1 MNRIYKVVFN
11 KRKGMLVVASELAKT
26 VVKSGTKLVVATV
39 VGAAL
44 SVGGVAYAQAKPSAE
59 LEGNNYVVRNAG
71 LVVSNGDA
79 EISAGGLKVEESFSA
94 AGNNFSVDHKTGKT
108 TVSNLTA
115 TTADIN
121 GGTINNATITGG
133 KINDAAIGGSSSID
147 TSGSIKTTGTLN
159 AGATTVNSLTS
170 TGKIT
175 GTGGMDVSNGK
186 GAQIYMDGQDV
197 VAKGGFVV
205 SEGDA
210 EISAGGLKVEKSFSA
225 AGGNF
230 TVDHNTG
237 NTNVGGNLF
246 VTEGATVEGKLTAKG
261 DADIGSVGSAGSG
274 TDTTVNINTAST
286 GNTNI
291 GGANVSLAG
300 TNSTAVG
307 STSSET
313 TINGSNVTVN
323 GNTTLNNNLT
333 VIGASDLQGNTQ
345 IASNAGASATIGNT
359 TGTTEVNGNTVTIT
373 GTKSVETKVGN
384 STIKTDASG
393 NTLTVGDGRINT
405 ISATGTG
412 KNVISSE
419 TANEMSAAESNTIRA
434 GSGSNYN
441 DITINNTGA
450 AEGVIVNAIG
460 TTNGVVMN
468 GEVAGHKA
476 TMVLSGTRAA
486 LTASNETGL
495 DINGGTTT
503 LSGGTSTGTAGTAGT
518 ASTVTLADNSARIMT
533 AGGNGMWA
541 GASSANLTG
550 GGNTLSMSSSGA
562 RFSNSTGGP
571 IKVTGVANGTSKY
584 DAVNYGQLQDVER
597 LASRGIASVT
607 AMTNIPQ
614 VEQGKTFSVG
624 AGIGSYN
631 GYQALA
637 VGASGRITE
646 NLIFKASVGSSE
658 NGHAAFGGGVSY
670 SW

>member
-1 MNRIYKVVFN
+1 M
-11 KRKGMLVVASELAKT
+11 ASELAKT
-26 VVKSGTKLVVATV
+26 AVKSGTKLVAATV

-44 SVGGVAYAQAKPSAE
+44 SVGGVAYAQQAPKAG

-79 EISAGGLKVEESFSA
+79 EISAGGLRVVNSFSA

-108 TVSNLTA
+108 TVSSLTA

-121 GGTINNATITGG
+121 GGTIDDATITGG
-133 KINDAAIGGSSSID
+133 SINNAAIGGSSSID
-147 TSGSIKTTGTLN
+147 TSGDIKTTGTLK
-159 AGATTVNSLTS
+159 AGATTVSSLTS

-230 TVDHNTG
+230 TVDHKTG

-274 TDTTVNINTAST
+274 TNTTVNINTAST

-291 GGANVSLAG
+291 GGADVSLAG
-300 TNSTAVG
+300 TKSTAVG

-323 GNTTLNNNLT
+323 GNTTLNDKLT
-333 VIGASDLQGNTQ
+333 VRGASELQGNTK
-345 IASNAGASATIGNT
+345 IASNVGASATIGNA
-359 TGTTEVNGNTVTIT
+359 TGKTEVNGDTVTIT

-384 STIKTDASG
+384 STIETNASG
-393 NTLTVGDGRINT
+393 NTLTVGDGGTNT

-412 KNVISSE
+412 KNLISSE
-419 TANEMSAAESNTIRA
+419 TTNEMSAAESNTIRA
-434 GSGSNYN
+434 GSGNNYN

-450 AEGVIVNAIG
+450 ADGVIVNAIG
-460 TTNGVVMN
+460 TTNGVRMS

-476 TMVLSGTRAA
+476 TMVLSGTKAA
-486 LTASNETGL
+486 LTASTGTGL
-495 DINGGTTT
+495 DINGATADTTT
-503 LSGGTSTGTAGTAGT
+503 LSGGSTM
-518 ASTVTLADNSARIMT
+518 ASASKVTLGDNEARVMT
-533 AGGNGMWA
+533 YGGNGMWA
-541 GASSANLTG
+541 NATSAGLTG
-550 GGNTLSMSSSGA
+550 GGTSLTMNSSGA
-562 RFSNSTGGP
+562 TFSNASGGP
-571 IKVTGVANGTSKY
+571 VKVTGVANGTSKY

-637 VGASGRITE
+637 IGASGRITE
-646 NLIFKASVGSSE
+646 DLIFKASVGSSE